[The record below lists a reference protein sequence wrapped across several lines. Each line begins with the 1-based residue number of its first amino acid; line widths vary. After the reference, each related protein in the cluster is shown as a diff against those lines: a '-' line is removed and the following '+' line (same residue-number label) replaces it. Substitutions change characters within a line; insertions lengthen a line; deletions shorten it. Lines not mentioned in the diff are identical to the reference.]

1 MMPTLTLTDDQV
13 IELAKQLSP
22 GGKQTLL
29 MMLAADQEN
38 WLEEMERLGEE
49 QMRQLCAQCG
59 LEWDAMSKDE
69 RAAFA
74 DDLARQIN
82 QTQGEILR
90 QFPPTK

>member
-1 MMPTLTLTDDQV
+1 MPTLTLTDDQV

-22 GGKQTLL
+22 EGKQTLL
-29 MMLAADQEN
+29 IMLAADQES

-69 RAAFA
+69 RIAFA
-74 DDLARQIN
+74 DDLVRQIK
-82 QTQGEILR
+82 QTHSEILGR
-90 QFPPTK
+90 FPTTN